1 MASVIR
7 AHEDANVTRMEVVL
21 TVVGTLVVLDKND
34 VDVGVVDG
42 VVMDDVV
49 VRDLVSHQT
58 ICNRFF

>member
-1 MASVIR
+1 
-7 AHEDANVTRMEVVL
+7 MEVVL

-42 VVMDDVV
+42 VVMF
-49 VRDLVSHQT
+49 RDLVSHQT

>member
-1 MASVIR
+1 
-7 AHEDANVTRMEVVL
+7 MEVVL

-34 VDVGVVDG
+34 LDVGVVDG